1 MVRVSGPHQAVTSCQ
16 DQHAAAQAGD
26 ACHEQRLSSSL
37 LVVSS
42 RSNKSTGSHP
52 LQQQVSSGIYKYTLE
67 LSREKLAH
75 TNARS
80 CFRAGMHCT

>member
-1 MVRVSGPHQAVTSCQ
+1 MVRVGGPHQAVTSCQ

-26 ACHEQRLSSSL
+26 ACHEQRLRSSL

-52 LQQQVSSGIYKYTLE
+52 LQQQVSSEPRYIQIHIGTVKGE
-67 LSREKLAH
+67 
-75 TNARS
+75 ARP
-80 CFRAGMHCT
+80 H